1 MQTLFVRPFFLASLI
16 GKPHRYRMNSLQSPP
31 IITAL
36 EDHEKSQGGSVPSP
50 QVFAFRQPWLAR
62 KLWLQGR
69 VPGYSHAD
77 FLRNFFSLLAGRK
90 MPVASRAVS
99 IQLKHDMTRL
109 RAFYLPVLG
118 AEGKGHCLKIVQAE
132 SPAGERMRPEL
143 ALREKLAELGTV
155 HIPQITR
162 SFEQGGFI
170 YLIEEI
176 IIGRRF
182 SVRQDAQL
190 YIAQGLPQMLATY
203 KKFGIRYEPL
213 NAHFDAAIPAR
224 LRGLQGI
231 DPSFVE
237 AAEKAFARNA
247 DIPVSLCHGDL
258 LPSNMCIGADKFYLL
273 DWDRS
278 FEGAIALDL
287 LRLPLKYPAQHNGI
301 TAAVLAALET
311 ELGSAPG
318 AAVDQLTA
326 YVALRI
332 LAAPQKAPTYLA
344 FWRRHYKIDSQA

>member
-1 MQTLFVRPFFLASLI
+1 MPCRWTKTLL
-16 GKPHRYRMNSLQSPP
+16 PHP
-31 IITAL
+31 IIKAL
-36 EDHEKSQGGSVPSP
+36 EDYERDEAGAASVAPP
-50 QVFAFRQPWLAR
+50 AAQAFAFRQPWLAR
-62 KLWLQGR
+62 KLWLQGC

-90 MPVASRAVS
+90 MPIASCAVS
-99 IQLKHDMTRL
+99 IQLKHDMTRI
-109 RAFYLPVLG
+109 RAFYPPVQG
-118 AEGKGHCLKIVQAE
+118 AEGKGHCLKIVQAD
-132 SPAGERMRPEL
+132 SPAGERMHPEL

-155 HIPQITR
+155 HIPQMTR
-162 SFEQGGFI
+162 SFEQDGFI

-182 SVRQDAQL
+182 SVRRDAQA
-190 YIAQGLPQMLATY
+190 YIAQGLQQMLATY

-213 NAHFDAAIPAR
+213 SAHFDAAIPER
-224 LRGLQGI
+224 LRGLTGI
-231 DPSFVE
+231 GPSFVA

-258 LPSNMCIGADKFYLL
+258 LPSNMCIGAGKFYLL

-278 FEGAIALDL
+278 FEGAIVLDL
-287 LRLPLKYPAQHNGI
+287 LRLPLKYPARHNGI

-318 AAVDQLTA
+318 VAADQLTA
-326 YVALRI
+326 YVAWRI
-332 LAAPQKAPTYLA
+332 LDKPQKAPAYLA
-344 FWRRHYKIDSQA
+344 FWRRHYKLDSQA